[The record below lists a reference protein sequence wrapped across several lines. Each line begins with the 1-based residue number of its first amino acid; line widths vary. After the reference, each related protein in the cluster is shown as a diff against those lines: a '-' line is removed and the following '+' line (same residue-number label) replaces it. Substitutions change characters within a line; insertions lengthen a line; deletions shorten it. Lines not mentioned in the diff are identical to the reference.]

1 MNPVTSGAPQTYS
14 AKGTASS
21 VMPMTSD
28 NANDLQQAKAEP
40 NKVTLSEEGKA
51 LLAAL
56 QQLNDSE
63 QDQDQQPEAQPKS
76 GTAKAFTYGALGMGH
91 PDQTTEPTNK
101 AYTAGKYLSA
111 AAKIGGL
118 VLLLA

>member
-1 MNPVTSGAPQTYS
+1 MRL
-14 AKGTASS
+14 
-21 VMPMTSD
+21 
-28 NANDLQQAKAEP
+28 LQQF
-40 NKVTLSEEGKA
+40 
-51 LLAAL
+51 
-56 QQLNDSE
+56 NDSE
-63 QDQDQQPEAQPKS
+63 HQEQQPLRPQPKS

>member
-14 AKGTASS
+14 ANGTASS
-21 VMPMTSD
+21 VTPMTTD
-28 NANDLQQAKAEP
+28 NTHDLSAKAEP

-56 QQLNDSE
+56 QQFNDSE
-63 QDQDQQPEAQPKS
+63 HQEQEPEAQPKS

>member
-14 AKGTASS
+14 SKGTASS
-21 VMPMTSD
+21 VMPITTD
-28 NANDLQQAKAEP
+28 KAHDLPAKAEP

-63 QDQDQQPEAQPKS
+63 QDQEQQPEAQPKS

>member
-1 MNPVTSGAPQTYS
+1 MTQINSGHLPTSPISDPILLTTSENKTISNIS
-14 AKGTASS
+14 ALT
-21 VMPMTSD
+21 V
-28 NANDLQQAKAEP
+28 EP

-56 QQLNDSE
+56 QQLDNAEDQESE
-63 QDQDQQPEAQPKS
+63 SIIEAQTKA
-76 GTAKAFTYGALGMGH
+76 GKAKAFTYGALGMDH
-91 PDQTTEPTNK
+91 PQRPKEPTDK